1 MLDQGWRRLHPL
13 SPLVRSGRGLVAVLA
28 LAGLSTSG
36 VVGSGTGTRWYD
48 LALPVLVAAA
58 ALVNWLVTRWKVDG
72 ATLRIETGLLRR
84 DSRQLP
90 IARIQAVD
98 LLRPFFARM
107 LGLAEIRVRLAGSG
121 DADGRLA
128 YLTEAAAFALR
139 ARLLAAHHGM
149 DPATPEPAESVVTSV
164 GTGRLVG
171 SALISAV
178 PLAVVAVAVGAA
190 IVAVT
195 PGGLLAVGAPL
206 AWWLIICG
214 SIVWRR
220 VTTQYAFTVA
230 VSPDGVRIRRGLLG
244 TVAETIPVPRI
255 QAMRLI
261 EPLLWRPLHWCRLEV
276 DVAGGLGHDHPEGFG
291 AVRKALL
298 PVGTQDEARRL
309 LAVIIRGGDPP
320 GTPRYPEAAFLRHG
334 ATGGWPALTKP
345 PRRARW
351 KAPLSCHF
359 LAAGHDGTLAV
370 AVTGRVRRETTL
382 VPLAKTQ
389 SVRLVQGPL
398 QRWLGLATVHLDA
411 AGKRVRAEF
420 RERQQEQARSLV
432 GELAALS
439 RSARRQASLAAADRP
454 APPLGAAPP
463 SGSGPGPTIRV
474 GGHETAVGPVTE
486 EPGRQAPGGSGG
498 SLPRT
503 GTAGQAASVVSP
515 VNASQSEA

>member
-13 SPLVRSGRGLVAVLA
+13 SPLVRSGRGLLAVLA

-36 VVGSGTGTRWYD
+36 IVGNGTGTRWYD
-48 LALPVLVAAA
+48 VALPVLIAVA

-98 LLRPFFARM
+98 LVRPFFARM

-139 ARLLAAHHGM
+139 ARLLAAHHGL

-164 GTGRLVG
+164 GTGRLAA

-178 PLAVVAVAVGAA
+178 PLAVVAVAVGAV
-190 IVAVT
+190 IVATT
-195 PGGLLAVGAPL
+195 PGGLFAAGAPL
-206 AWWLIICG
+206 AWWLIVCG

-220 VTTQYAFTVA
+220 VSTQYAFTVA

-255 QAMRLI
+255 QAIRMV

-276 DVAGGLGHDHPEGFG
+276 DVAGALGHDRPEGTG

-298 PVGTQDEARRL
+298 PVGTKDEARRL
-309 LAVIIRGGDPP
+309 LAVALP
-320 GTPRYPEAAFLRHG
+320 AAS
-334 ATGGWPALTKP
+334 GWPALTRP
-345 PRRARW
+345 PRRARL
-351 KAPLSCHF
+351 KAPLSYHF
-359 LAAGHDGTLAV
+359 LAAGHDGMLAV
-370 AVTGRVRRETTL
+370 AVIGRVRRET
-382 VPLAKTQ
+382 PWC
-389 SVRLVQGPL
+389 
-398 QRWLGLATVHLDA
+398 RWPRRRACGWSRARCS
-411 AGKRVRAEF
+411 AGSGWPPCTSTPRA
-420 RERQQEQARSLV
+420 
-432 GELAALS
+432 
-439 RSARRQASLAAADRP
+439 
-454 APPLGAAPP
+454 
-463 SGSGPGPTIRV
+463 SGSGPSSGNGSRSRPGPWSANWPRS
-474 GGHETAVGPVTE
+474 AAAPACRRRWRPARWCNPGPAR
-486 EPGRQAPGGSGG
+486 PAGR
-498 SLPRT
+498 
-503 GTAGQAASVVSP
+503 GTARRRP
-515 VNASQSEA
+515 VRRRALRRR

>member
-1 MLDQGWRRLHPL
+1 MTDPERSGAAPEGPGAPAPGERGAPAPGGGAVAQPPGRAPASGAVHDVGWRRLHPL

-28 LAGLSTSG
+28 LVGLSTSG
-36 VVGSGTGTRWYD
+36 VVGSATGTRWYD
-48 LALPVLVAAA
+48 LALPIAIAVA
-58 ALVNWLVTRWKVDG
+58 ALVNWFVTRWKVDG

-98 LLRPFFARM
+98 LVRPFFARM

-128 YLTEAAAFALR
+128 YLTEAAAVALR
-139 ARLLAAHHGM
+139 ARLLAAHHGL

-164 GTGRLVG
+164 RTGRLAG
-171 SALISAV
+171 SALIPAAL
-178 PLAVVAVAVGAA
+178 LAVLSVAVGAV
-190 IVAVT
+190 IVAIT

-206 AWWLIICG
+206 AWWLVICG

-220 VTTQYAFTVA
+220 VSSQYAFTVA

-255 QAMRLI
+255 QAVRMI

-276 DVAGGLGHDHPEGFG
+276 DVAGGLGHDRPEGTG

-298 PVGTQDEARRL
+298 PVGTPDEAMRL
-309 LAVIIRGGDPP
+309 LA
-320 GTPRYPEAAFLRHG
+320 AALP
-334 ATGGWPALTKP
+334 AAGGWPELRPP

-351 KAPLSCHF
+351 KAPLSYHF

-370 AVTGRVRRETTL
+370 AVTGRVRRETTW

-398 QRWLGLATVHLDA
+398 QRRLGLATVHLDA

-420 RERQQEQARSLV
+420 RERRQEEASSLV

-439 RSARRQASLAAADRP
+439 RSARKQASLTP
-454 APPLGAAPP
+454 
-463 SGSGPGPTIRV
+463 PGPTPP
-474 GGHETAVGPVTE
+474 APAN
-486 EPGRQAPGGSGG
+486 QAG
-498 SLPRT
+498 
-503 GTAGQAASVVSP
+503 
-515 VNASQSEA
+515 

>member
-48 LALPVLVAAA
+48 LALPVLVAVAA
-58 ALVNWLVTRWKVDG
+58 FVNWFVTRWKVDG

-220 VTTQYAFTVA
+220 VSTQYAFTVA

-255 QAMRLI
+255 QAMRMI

-276 DVAGGLGHDHPEGFG
+276 DVAGGLGHGHPEGTG

-309 LAVIIRGGDPP
+309 LAVALP
-320 GTPRYPEAAFLRHG
+320 

-345 PRRARW
+345 PRRACW
-351 KAPLSCHF
+351 KAPLSYHF

-439 RSARRQASLAAADRP
+439 RSARRQASLAAAP
-454 APPLGAAPP
+454 AAPP
-463 SGSGPGPTIRV
+463 QPPPRPGEAGAAGPPN
-474 GGHETAVGPVTE
+474 GHGA
-486 EPGRQAPGGSGG
+486 
-498 SLPRT
+498 
-503 GTAGQAASVVSP
+503 AGQAASVVSP

>member
-13 SPLVRSGRGLVAVLA
+13 SPLVRSGRGLLAVLA
-28 LAGLSTSG
+28 LLGLSTSG
-36 VVGSGTGTRWYD
+36 VVGTGTGTRWYD

-98 LLRPFFARM
+98 LVRPFFARM

-139 ARLLAAHHGM
+139 ARLLAAHHGL
-149 DPATPEPAESVVTSV
+149 DPATPEPAESVVASV
-164 GTGRLVG
+164 GTRRLVG
-171 SALISAV
+171 SALISAI
-178 PLAVVAVAVGAA
+178 PLAVMAVAVGAA
-190 IVAVT
+190 IVGVT

-214 SIVWRR
+214 GIVWRR
-220 VTTQYAFTVA
+220 VSTQYAFTVA

-255 QAMRLI
+255 QAIRMI

-276 DVAGGLGHDHPEGFG
+276 DVAGRLGHDHPEGTG
-291 AVRKALL
+291 EVRKALL
-298 PVGTQDEARRL
+298 PVGTPDEARRL
-309 LAVIIRGGDPP
+309 LRAALPSGG
-320 GTPRYPEAAFLRHG
+320 RWPELS
-334 ATGGWPALTKP
+334 PP
-345 PRRARW
+345 PRRAW
-351 KAPLSCHF
+351 LKAPLSYHF
-359 LAAGHDGTLAV
+359 LAAGHDGVLAV

-382 VPLAKTQ
+382 VPLAKAQ

-398 QRWLGLATVHLDA
+398 QRRLGLATVHLDA

-420 RERQQEQARSLV
+420 RERRQDQARSLV
-432 GELAALS
+432 GDLAALS
-439 RSARRQASLAAADRP
+439 RSARRQTAQPVPRPTALADGSAA
-454 APPLGAAPP
+454 PLHGAA
-463 SGSGPGPTIRV
+463 GPER
-474 GGHETAVGPVTE
+474 
-486 EPGRQAPGGSGG
+486 
-498 SLPRT
+498 
-503 GTAGQAASVVSP
+503 
-515 VNASQSEA
+515 